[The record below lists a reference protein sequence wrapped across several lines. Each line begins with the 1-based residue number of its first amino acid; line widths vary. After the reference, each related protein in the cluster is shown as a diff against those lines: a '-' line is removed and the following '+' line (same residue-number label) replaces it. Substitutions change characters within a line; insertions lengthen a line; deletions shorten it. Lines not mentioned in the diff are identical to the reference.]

1 MFLRTS
7 PQFRPMLSSD
17 VFCFLWDDP
26 LFNQR
31 VQTDKQYLEDEEFI
45 VFRRQARLIALE
57 TLYIRLSAVE
67 NSVQKWKEAAGR
79 QAWCVKQLLDRAEI
93 PPENLEA
100 INIEQQVNM
109 M

>member
-1 MFLRTS
+1 
-7 PQFRPMLSSD
+7 MLYLNQNYNCKEVRKMNKSD
-17 VFCFLWDDP
+17 VLKDFPTIPANAELGCFLWDDP

-79 QAWCVKQLLDRAEI
+79 QAWCVKQLLDR
-93 PPENLEA
+93 
-100 INIEQQVNM
+100 
-109 M
+109 